1 MHNEN
6 ICFYARSGI
15 SKIFAYVGKQCEE
28 REIKTCYILHQE
40 REHQNLKEQQCKGN
54 VYNLT
59 QYLRMNWNNSSVL
72 DSVSLEAAEKQYGIE
87 SLWSLLYTDRFLIYY
102 DYDDVVKFMKLHI
115 AFYEELVTKEKITF
129 FVNENIAS
137 FSAFIFYKIGLAH
150 GVHYIGVSEARN
162 FSDKKFY
169 FTDDEHSSNYL
180 LDGYYK
186 ENTFSDQEIQD
197 AKVFLKEYRLN
208 KKRPE
213 YMDVYGR
220 RPAINIPLLKGVLR
234 YPLYLLEKRKDFFD
248 YMVYKDQDGSSLKR
262 LKYFLKYQYHKV
274 YYQRSVKGELFYLFG
289 LHFQPEATTLINAQN
304 YEKQLYAIDLIA
316 KKIPVHA
323 KLYVKEHY
331 SDLGH
336 RELNFY
342 RKLRAYPNIRLI
354 NPWENSRD
362 LIEKSLGVIALS
374 GTIGWEAVLLQK
386 PVFLLGNMFYE
397 TFKYTNKIHNIAD
410 LSACLRP
417 HKPSNLA
424 MQEYENELERYAA
437 AYLKSLQD
445 GSFINYGQ
453 SISMSQENREA
464 ICHSFMTE
472 LERLVALKKRS

>member
-1 MHNEN
+1 LHNEN

-15 SKIFAYVGKQCEE
+15 SKIFSYVGKQCEDQ
-28 REIKTCYILHQE
+28 EIKTCYIIHQD
-40 REHQNLKEQQCKGN
+40 REHRNLTKQYCSN
-54 VYNLT
+54 NIYNLT
-59 QYLRMNWNNSSVL
+59 EFLRENWNNQEIL
-72 DSVSLEAAEKQYGIE
+72 DSISLEAIE
-87 SLWSLLYTDRFLIYY
+87 RDYEIASLWSLLYTDRFLIYY
-102 DYDDVVKFMKLHI
+102 SYDDVIKFMKLHI
-115 AFYEELVTKEKITF
+115 AFYLKIIEKEKITF

-150 GVHYIGVSEARN
+150 GVRYIGVSEARN

-169 FTDDEHSSNYL
+169 FTDDEHSTNYL
-180 LDGYYK
+180 LEQYYL
-186 ENTFSDQEIQD
+186 ENKFSDLEKQN
-197 AKVFLKEYRLN
+197 AKDFLREYRLS
-208 KKRPE
+208 KKKPE
-213 YMDVYGR
+213 YMEIYGKK
-220 RPAINIPLLKGVLR
+220 PAINIPLIKGILR

-262 LKYFLKYQYHKV
+262 LQYYLKYQYHKI
-274 YYQRSVKGELFYLFG
+274 YYQRSLKEEPFFLFG
-289 LHFQPEATTLINAQN
+289 LHFQPEATTLVNAQN
-304 YEKQLYAIDLIA
+304 YEKQLCAIDVIA

-336 RELNFY
+336 RELTFY
-342 RKLRAYPNIRLI
+342 RKLKAYPNVRLI

-374 GTIGWEAVLLQK
+374 GTIGWEAILLRK

-397 TFKYTNKIHNIAD
+397 SFKYTNKIDNINE
-410 LSACLRP
+410 LSTQLRH
-417 HKPSNLA
+417 HKLINLD
-424 MQEYENELERYAA
+424 MSEYDKELERYTA

-453 SISMSQENREA
+453 SILMSQENKEA
-464 ICHSFMTE
+464 IYHSFITE
-472 LERLVALKKRS
+472 LKRLVALKESQ